1 MKINKAAA
9 RAQFKKD
16 AAKFRREADMAEKGA
31 ARFRAKGNPAA
42 AESFEHVAKTYRQQ
56 AEMAEN
62 YKFPKWVE

>member
-16 AAKFRREADMAEKGA
+16 AAAFRSKADAAEQGA
-31 ARFRAKGNPAA
+31 KRFRQKGNIAA

-62 YKFPKWVE
+62 YKFPKWVQ